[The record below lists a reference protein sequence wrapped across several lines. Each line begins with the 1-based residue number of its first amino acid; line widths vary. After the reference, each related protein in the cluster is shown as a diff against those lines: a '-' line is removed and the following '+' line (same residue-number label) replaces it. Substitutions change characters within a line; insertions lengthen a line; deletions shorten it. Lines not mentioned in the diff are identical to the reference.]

1 MVILCEKME
10 ISSVTETESSDS
22 ISFNAPMCHTMMLPD
37 QGDSSSEDEC
47 LGKKSPPSLRLEP
60 ATLTLDTHQ
69 HTPHSGDLDSPP
81 VSSILHEGPGNKA
94 WDDFVRKGSRLKNF
108 IEDTLQLVTCK
119 DGVEGRERPLLIDIS
134 LSPAK
139 RARRMDLTTTSHA
152 ADLAREKTAECMI
165 LQQVSAMHIVRE
177 YILFLLIRFLITCL
191 TLTSMSETPRR
202 GS

>member
-1 MVILCEKME
+1 MTKQHRLK
-10 ISSVTETESSDS
+10 
-22 ISFNAPMCHTMMLPD
+22 NAPRWAASRTRPLSCPSPCKAKPLP
-37 QGDSSSEDEC
+37 C
-47 LGKKSPPSLRLEP
+47 
-60 ATLTLDTHQ
+60 
-69 HTPHSGDLDSPP
+69 
-81 VSSILHEGPGNKA
+81 PGNKA